1 MQDST
6 LNYSFC
12 IKKINEFYFLYFQ
25 VIFIISSIY
34 NKKVIA
40 LKIVFWCNNLYDLF
54 LLALVYKV
62 EIIGELRQRID

>member
-1 MQDST
+1 MNFT
-6 LNYSFC
+6 
-12 IKKINEFYFLYFQ
+12 FYIFKLYLLS
-25 VIFIISSIY
+25 VPFII
-34 NKKVIA
+34 KKVIA